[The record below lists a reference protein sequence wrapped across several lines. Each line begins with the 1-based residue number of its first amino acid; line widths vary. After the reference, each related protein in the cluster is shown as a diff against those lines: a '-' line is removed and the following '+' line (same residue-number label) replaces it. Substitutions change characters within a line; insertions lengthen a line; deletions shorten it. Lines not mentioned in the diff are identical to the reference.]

1 MNKKLFTLICA
12 LTCVLSLSACGTE
25 APISESQ
32 QTKIQQ
38 AEAVANACIQIAE
51 ETVVDGDSVA
61 ELTSVYNKE
70 EMATIFNMS
79 TNGVEAE
86 LGAVEGLLTTFAQMK
101 KDMGGYI
108 GHGAAESHVEGKEII
123 VTYPVTGV
131 NCDGS
136 MTFTFS
142 NDIFTRFKEGDCKA
156 NTTFAQR
163 MSAAGESMGTAG
175 LNTLLGMGTVFSML
189 ILISIII
196 SSFSLFGKIG
206 KKKKAAPV
214 AAVQAAPVNEE
225 EDLTDDTELVAVI
238 MAAIRAYEGSESTD
252 GFVVRSIK
260 RANRR
265 K

>member
-25 APISESQ
+25 ATVSDNQSA
-32 QTKIQQ
+32 KIQQ
-38 AEAVANACIQIAE
+38 AESVADACIQIAE
-51 ETVVDGDSVA
+51 SSVTDGDSVV
-61 ELTSVYNKE
+61 ELTSNFNKE
-70 EMATIFNMS
+70 EMATLFAQA
-79 TNGVEAE
+79 TNGVEAD
-86 LGAVEGLLTTFAQMK
+86 LGAVEGLFTTYAQMK
-101 KDMGGYI
+101 KDMGEII
-108 GHGAAESHVEGKEII
+108 GHGVAESKVVGKEII
-123 VTYPVTGV
+123 VTYPVTGE

-156 NTTFAQR
+156 NTTFKQR
-163 MSAAGESMGTAG
+163 MNAAGESMGTAG

-206 KKKKAAPV
+206 KKKAAAPAATTSAAPV
-214 AAVQAAPVNEE
+214 ETA